1 MRRLPALRRSL
12 PGQFA
17 ERIYGYE
24 VTVEQAL
31 KARVEEDEA
40 FYSRSGGGLTLSGGE
55 PLFQSEFTLAL
66 LREAK
71 KRRIDTCI
79 ETCGNV
85 PWPVSERGRRQ
96 FEQRL
101 FTTSKSMDD
110 KKHREVT
117 GVSNKLI
124 LSNLKNSEADLP
136 GSGSHGAHSGHHGH
150 QRHRSRY
157 RRHRGIHKGHALRTG
172 YELLA
177 YHRMGTP
184 KYGYLGKEYALE
196 EVPNLPE
203 NRIEELY
210 EVARGILGRPSGCER
225 QRRRAKVNQDSIPD
239 GRHMAA
245 PVQVSRTKKRGF
257 SHEGDRFPVQAQ
269 HSRDCYRASPT
280 ARCSRNFAS
289 T

>member
-1 MRRLPALRRSL
+1 MRCQWCSNPESQSPERQLAYNPEKCLTADKCQRCQDLCPHDAISIGEGRKIKVDFTACDDCLLCAEACPANALN
-12 PGQFA
+12 
-17 ERIYGYE
+17 IYGYE

-31 KARVEEDEA
+31 KRVEEDDA

-55 PLFQSEFTLAL
+55 PLFQSEFALAL

-85 PWPVSERGRRQ
+85 PWPVLKEAAANLNNV
-96 FEQRL
+96 FFDL
-101 FTTSKSMDD
+101 KCMDD
-110 KKHREVT
+110 EKHREVT

-124 LSNLKNSEADLP
+124 LSNLKNLKQTYPDLEVMVRTPVITGINDTEADI
-136 GSGSHGAHSGHHGH
+136 AA
-150 QRHRSRY
+150 
-157 RRHRGIHKGHALRTG
+157 IAEFIKGMPCVG

-184 KYGYLGKEYALE
+184 KYGYLGKKYLLD

-210 EVARGILGRPSGCER
+210 EVARGILGRPSDCK
-225 QRRRAKVNQDSIPD
+225 AT
-239 GRHMAA
+239 AA
-245 PVQVSRTKKRGF
+245 CQG
-257 SHEGDRFPVQAQ
+257 
-269 HSRDCYRASPT
+269 
-280 ARCSRNFAS
+280 
-289 T
+289 